1 MFYTLIELSI
11 DISYIYI
18 YIYMYVYSIMINNSI
33 NNHTISYTTGKEYN
47 QTNRD
52 LIHNPII
59 TL

>member
-11 DISYIYI
+11 DIS

-33 NNHTISYTTGKEYN
+33 NNHTISYNTGKEYN

>member
-1 MFYTLIELSI
+1 
-11 DISYIYI
+11 
-18 YIYMYVYSIMINNSI
+18 MYVYSIMINNSI
-33 NNHTISYTTGKEYN
+33 NNHTISYNTGKEYN